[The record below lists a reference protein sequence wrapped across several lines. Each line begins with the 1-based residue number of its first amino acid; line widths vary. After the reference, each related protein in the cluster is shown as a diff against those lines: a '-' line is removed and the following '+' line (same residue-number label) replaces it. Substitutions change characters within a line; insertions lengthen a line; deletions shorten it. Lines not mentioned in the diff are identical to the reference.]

1 MSASPVARTVF
12 RRLSQAGW
20 QHSRALS
27 ASHAVRGAATTRP
40 PAAPTASDP
49 ASPANPK
56 PGGLLARMLAPK
68 ADGSRNPLL
77 NALGYYSDESRAI
90 GAANTL
96 YKQLAASAAAMP
108 ACAPAADGARSS
120 FAARFEM
127 LALHVYIVLRRLRSE
142 KGSPHEGDVSK
153 AMQTMFDVFWTD
165 VRNRM
170 LIKEEGL
177 LLVSSGKWVKECEQR
192 FFGLAL
198 ALDDCVE
205 MVRAGDRT
213 GGEAAVREVIARN
226 ITSLERDPDK
236 VREVADYVMRHLV
249 LHGKEP
255 FEKIWEGGLP
265 WDRQ

>member
-1 MSASPVARTVF
+1 
-12 RRLSQAGW
+12 
-20 QHSRALS
+20 
-27 ASHAVRGAATTRP
+27 
-40 PAAPTASDP
+40 
-49 ASPANPK
+49 
-56 PGGLLARMLAPK
+56 MLAPK

-77 NALGYYSDESRAI
+77 NYSDESRAI